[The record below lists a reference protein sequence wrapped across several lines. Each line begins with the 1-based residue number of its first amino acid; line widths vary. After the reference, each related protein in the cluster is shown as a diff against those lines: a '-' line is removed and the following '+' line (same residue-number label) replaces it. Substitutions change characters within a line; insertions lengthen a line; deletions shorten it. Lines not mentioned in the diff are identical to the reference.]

1 MVEVVGSSPIVPI
14 GYRIMY
20 KVKIENKMYDVKP
33 KTSIEDFIKNNL
45 DDTSCV
51 AAKLNGE
58 RVDLSFLIEDNYT
71 LEIIKPSDPD
81 GLEIIRHTCAHVFGH
96 ALKQIYPQA
105 KMVIGP
111 TIDNGFYYDVHTSES
126 ISEKELKSIETLMKK
141 LSKKNYKIQR
151 EIVSREKAI
160 DVFTKRNEDY
170 KIKLIEDIPDNET
183 IALYYHEEYT
193 DMCRGPHLTSTKHLN
208 FFKLMKVSGS
218 YWRGDSNNTQLQR
231 IYGTAW
237 DSKENLKSYLNKLEE
252 AEKRDHRKIGQK
264 LDLFHFQEESPGMVF
279 WHDSGWTLFNIV
291 KDFITEYLKNNE
303 YKIINT
309 PQVLDK
315 SLWKKSGHLDKF
327 SDLIFDVS
335 SENRE
340 YAIKPMSCPG
350 HIQVYNQ
357 GLKSYRDLP
366 IKYAEFGVVHRNEP
380 SGTLHG
386 LMRIRAFT
394 QDDAHI
400 FCTPTQIES
409 EIKSLIANIYD
420 LYKIFGFTDI
430 TVELS
435 TRPEKR
441 VGSDE
446 IWDNSE
452 NALKA
457 ALDSCDIDWSL
468 NAGDGAFYGPKID
481 FSLKDSLER
490 VWQLGTIQLDFSMP
504 TRLDANYIDSKGN
517 KIAPVMIHRAI
528 LGSLER
534 FVGILIEEYAGDLP
548 LWLSP
553 VHAVV
558 MNISD
563 NQKIYCDEIF
573 KRLNSLKI
581 RTEKDIRNEKISYK
595 IREQSMKRIPYMLI
609 VGDNEVKNNELSIR
623 TRTGEDLGVMKVD
636 KFIKM
641 VETLVCDKSILLDN

>member
-1 MVEVVGSSPIVPI
+1 
-14 GYRIMY
+14 MY
-20 KVKIENKMYDVKP
+20 KVKIENKIYDVKP
-33 KTSIEDFIKNNL
+33 KTSIEDFIKDSL
-45 DDTSCV
+45 DDPSCV

-58 RVDLSFLIEDNYT
+58 KVDLSFLIEDNYT

-111 TIDNGFYYDVHTSES
+111 TIDNGFYYDVHTSQS

-279 WHDSGWTLFNIV
+279 WHDNGWTLFNIV

>member
-1 MVEVVGSSPIVPI
+1 
-14 GYRIMY
+14 MY
-20 KVKIENKMYDVKP
+20 KVKIENKTIDIDDGVTVEQLINDNFEKP
-33 KTSIEDFIKNNL
+33 LF
-45 DDTSCV
+45 V
-51 AAKLNGE
+51 AAKLNDKL
-58 RVDLSFLIEDNYT
+58 VDLSCSITGDAKIDL
-71 LEIIKPSDPD
+71 IKPNDPD
-81 GLEIIRHTCAHVFGH
+81 GLEIIRHTCAHLFGH
-96 ALKQIYPQA
+96 ALKQIYPDA

-111 TIDNGFYYDVHTSES
+111 TIENGFYYDIYNSDP
-126 ISEKELKSIETLMKK
+126 ISEKELKSIETVMKK
-141 LSKKNYKIQR
+141 LSKKNYKIIR
-151 EIVSREKAI
+151 EVVSREKALE
-160 DVFTKRNEDY
+160 VFNNRNEDY
-170 KIKLIEDIPDNET
+170 KIKLIEEIPDDEI

-193 DMCRGPHLTSTKHLN
+193 DMCRGPHLVSTKHLN
-208 FFKLMKVSGS
+208 YFKLMKVSGS
-218 YWRGDSNNTQLQR
+218 YWKGDSKNTQLQR

-237 DSKENLKSYLNKLEE
+237 DTKENLKNYLTRLEE

-264 LDLFHFQEESPGMVF
+264 LDMFHFQEESPGMVF
-279 WHDSGWTLFNIV
+279 WHNNGWTLFNII
-291 KDFITEYLKNNE
+291 KDFITEYLRDND

-315 SLWKKSGHLDKF
+315 SLWQKSGHLDKF
-327 SDLIFDVS
+327 SDLIFGVS
-335 SENRE
+335 SEQKE

-366 IKYAEFGVVHRNEP
+366 IKFAEFGVVHRNEP

-400 FCTPTQIES
+400 FCTHNQIED
-409 EIKSLIANIYD
+409 EIKKLIANIYD
-420 LYKIFGFTDI
+420 IYKIFGFHDI
-430 TVELS
+430 KVELS

-452 NALKA
+452 NALKT
-457 ALDSCDIDWSL
+457 ALDASSIDWTL

-481 FSLKDSLER
+481 FSLKDSLDR

-504 TRLDANYIDSKGN
+504 TRLDATYIDADGDKV
-517 KIAPVMIHRAI
+517 APVMVHRAI

-553 VHAVV
+553 IQASIL
-558 MNISD
+558 NISNAQEGYCSD
-563 NQKIYCDEIF
+563 LYKKLNIY
-573 KRLNSLKI
+573 KI
-581 RTEKDIRNEKISYK
+581 RTEVDLRNEKISYK
-595 IREQSMKRIPYMLI
+595 IREHSMKRTPYLLI
-609 VGDNEVKNNELSIR
+609 VGDKEVENDELSVR
-623 TRTGEDLGVMKVD
+623 TRSGDDLGVMKVD

-641 VETLVCDKSILLDN
+641 VETLVNDKSILLNK

>member
-1 MVEVVGSSPIVPI
+1 
-14 GYRIMY
+14 MY
-20 KVKIENKMYDVKP
+20 KVKIENKTIDIDGSITVEQLINDNFEKP
-33 KTSIEDFIKNNL
+33 L
-45 DDTSCV
+45 YV
-51 AAKLNGE
+51 AAKLNDKL
-58 RVDLSFLIEDNYT
+58 VDLSCSITEDAKID
-71 LEIIKPSDPD
+71 LIKPNDPE
-81 GLEIIRHTCAHVFGH
+81 GLEIIRHTCAHLFGH
-96 ALKQIYPQA
+96 ALKQIYPDA

-111 TIDNGFYYDVHTSES
+111 TIENGFYYDIYSSDT
-126 ISEKELKSIETLMKK
+126 ISEKELKSIETVMKK
-141 LSKKNYKIQR
+141 LSKKNYKIIR
-151 EIVSREKAI
+151 EVVSKEKAL
-160 DVFTKRNEDY
+160 DVFNNRNEDY
-170 KIKLIEDIPDNET
+170 KVKLIEEIPDDEI

-193 DMCRGPHLTSTKHLN
+193 DMCRGPHLVSTKHLN
-208 FFKLMKVSGS
+208 YFKLMKVSGS
-218 YWRGDSNNTQLQR
+218 YWKGDSKNTQLQR

-237 DSKENLKSYLNKLEE
+237 DTKENLKNYLTRLEE

-264 LDLFHFQEESPGMVF
+264 LDMFHFQEESPGMVF
-279 WHDSGWTLFNIV
+279 WHNNGWTLFNII
-291 KDFITEYLKNNE
+291 KDFITEYLRDND

-315 SLWKKSGHLDKF
+315 SLWQKSGHLDKF
-327 SDLIFDVS
+327 SDLIFGVS
-335 SENRE
+335 SEQKE

-366 IKYAEFGVVHRNEP
+366 IKFAEFGVVHRNEP

-400 FCTPTQIES
+400 FCTHNQIED
-409 EIKSLIANIYD
+409 EIKKLIANIYD
-420 LYKIFGFTDI
+420 IYKIFGFHDI
-430 TVELS
+430 KVELS

-452 NALKA
+452 NALKT
-457 ALDSCDIDWSL
+457 ALDASNINWTL

-481 FSLKDSLER
+481 FSLKDSLDR

-504 TRLDANYIDSKGN
+504 TRLDANYIDADGDKV
-517 KIAPVMIHRAI
+517 APVMVHRAI

-553 VHAVV
+553 IQASIL
-558 MNISD
+558 NIS
-563 NQKIYCDEIF
+563 NAQEGYCSDLY
-573 KRLNSLKI
+573 KKLNIHKI
-581 RTEKDIRNEKISYK
+581 RTEVDLRNEKISYK
-595 IREQSMKRIPYMLI
+595 IREHSMKRTPYLLI
-609 VGDNEVKNNELSIR
+609 VGDKEVENDELSVR
-623 TRTGEDLGVMKVD
+623 TRSGDDLGVMKVD

-641 VETLVCDKSILLDN
+641 VETLVNDKSILLNK

>member
-1 MVEVVGSSPIVPI
+1 
-14 GYRIMY
+14 MY
-20 KVKIENKMYDVKP
+20 KVKIENKTIDIDGSITVEQLINDNFEKP
-33 KTSIEDFIKNNL
+33 L
-45 DDTSCV
+45 YV
-51 AAKLNGE
+51 AAKLNDKL
-58 RVDLSFLIEDNYT
+58 VDLSCSITEDVKID
-71 LEIIKPSDPD
+71 LIKPNDPD
-81 GLEIIRHTCAHVFGH
+81 GLEIIRHTCAHLFGH
-96 ALKQIYPQA
+96 ALKQIYPDA

-111 TIDNGFYYDVHTSES
+111 TIENGFYYDIYSSDT
-126 ISEKELKSIETLMKK
+126 ISEKELKSIETVMKK
-141 LSKKNYKIQR
+141 LSKKNYKIIR
-151 EIVSREKAI
+151 EVVSKEKAL
-160 DVFTKRNEDY
+160 DVFNNRNEDY
-170 KIKLIEDIPDNET
+170 KVKLIEEIPDDEI

-193 DMCRGPHLTSTKHLN
+193 DMCRGPHLVSTKHLN
-208 FFKLMKVSGS
+208 YFKLMKVSGS
-218 YWRGDSNNTQLQR
+218 YWKGDSKNTQLQR

-237 DSKENLKSYLNKLEE
+237 DTKENLKNYLTRLEE

-264 LDLFHFQEESPGMVF
+264 LDMFHFQEESPGMVF
-279 WHDSGWTLFNIV
+279 WHNNGWTLFNII
-291 KDFITEYLKNNE
+291 KDFITEYLRDND

-327 SDLIFDVS
+327 SDLIFGVS
-335 SENRE
+335 SEQKE

-366 IKYAEFGVVHRNEP
+366 IKFAEFGIVHRNEP

-400 FCTPTQIES
+400 FCTHNQIED
-409 EIKSLIANIYD
+409 EIKKLIANIYD
-420 LYKIFGFTDI
+420 IYKIFGFHDI
-430 TVELS
+430 KVELS

-452 NALKA
+452 NALKT
-457 ALDSCDIDWSL
+457 ALDASNINWTL

-481 FSLKDSLER
+481 FSLKDSLDR

-504 TRLDANYIDSKGN
+504 TRLDANYIDKDGD
-517 KIAPVMIHRAI
+517 KVPPVMVHRAI

-553 VHAVV
+553 IQASIL
-558 MNISD
+558 NIS
-563 NQKIYCDEIF
+563 NAQEGYCSDLY
-573 KRLNSLKI
+573 KKLNINKI
-581 RTEKDIRNEKISYK
+581 RTEVDLRNEKISYK
-595 IREQSMKRIPYMLI
+595 IREHSMKRTPYLLI
-609 VGDNEVKNNELSIR
+609 VGDKEVENDELSVR
-623 TRTGEDLGVMKVD
+623 TRSGDDLGVMKVD

-641 VETLVCDKSILLDN
+641 VETLVNDKSILLNK

>member
-1 MVEVVGSSPIVPI
+1 
-14 GYRIMY
+14 MY
-20 KVKIENKMYDVKP
+20 KVKIENKIYDVKP
-33 KTSIEDFIKNNL
+33 KTSIEDFIKNSL

-58 RVDLSFLIEDNYT
+58 KVDLSFLIEDNYN

-170 KIKLIEDIPDNET
+170 KIKLIEEIPDNET

>member
-1 MVEVVGSSPIVPI
+1 
-14 GYRIMY
+14 MY
-20 KVKIENKMYDVKP
+20 KVIIENKTFDVAKN
-33 KTSIEDFIKNNL
+33 TSIEDLIKANL
-45 DDTSCV
+45 PDISGV
-51 AAKLNGE
+51 AAIVNDKK
-58 RVDLSFLIEDNYT
+58 VDLSSLIEEDSSIK
-71 LEIIKPSDPD
+71 IIKASDPE
-81 GLEIIRHTCAHVFGH
+81 GLEVIRHTCAHVFGH
-96 ALKQIYPQA
+96 ALKQIYPNA

-111 TIDNGFYYDVHTSES
+111 TIDNGFYYDIYNSES
-126 ISEKELKSIETLMKK
+126 ISEKDLKLIESLMKK

-151 EIVSREKAI
+151 DVVTRKKAI
-160 DVFTKRNEDY
+160 DVFKKRKEDF
-170 KIKLIEDIPDNET
+170 KLRLIDDIPDDEI
-183 IALYYHEEYT
+183 IALYYHEEYI

-218 YWRGDSNNTQLQR
+218 YWRGDSDNEQLQR

-237 DSKENLKSYLNKLEE
+237 DTKENLKVYLNKLEE
-252 AEKRDHRKIGQK
+252 AEKRDHRKLGQK

-279 WHDSGWTLFNIV
+279 WHNNGWTLFNIV
-291 KDFITEYLKNNE
+291 KEFITEYLRSND

-309 PQVLDK
+309 PQILDK

-335 SENRE
+335 SENKE

-350 HIQVYNQ
+350 HIQIYNQ

-400 FCTPTQIES
+400 FCTPEQIED
-409 EIKSLIANIYD
+409 EIKKLISTIYHI
-420 LYKIFGFTDI
+420 YKIFGFTDI
-430 TVELS
+430 KVELS

-441 VGSDE
+441 VGSEE
-446 IWDNSE
+446 IWDKSE
-452 NALKA
+452 NALKS
-457 ALDSCDIDWSL
+457 ALDSCDIDWVL

-504 TRLDANYIDSKGN
+504 TRLDASYIDSNGN
-517 KIAPVMIHRAI
+517 KLAPVMIHRAI

-553 VHAVV
+553 IHAVV
-558 MNISD
+558 LNISN
-563 NQKIYCDEIF
+563 NQVNYCDEIC
-573 KRLNSLKI
+573 KKLNSLGI
-581 RTEKDIRNEKISYK
+581 RTEKDLRNEKISYK
-595 IREQSMKRIPYMLI
+595 VREHSMRRTPYLI
-609 VGDNEVKNNELSIR
+609 VIGDNEVENNELSIR
-623 TRTGEDLGVMKVD
+623 TRAGKDLGVMKVD

-641 VETLVCDKSILLDN
+641 VDTLVCDKSILLNN